1 MAESDYT
8 DPGRPTD
15 RNTADG
21 QDIPYVEGESCH
33 NYQGPHDW
41 RKRLR
46 PVTSPIK
53 SNSEDSL
60 DAIG

>member
-1 MAESDYT
+1 MADGE
-8 DPGRPTD
+8 GRPP
-15 RNTADG
+15 NLHLADG
-21 QDIPYVEGESCH
+21 NSSKTYVEVDGLH

-53 SNSEDSL
+53 SKSTDCL
-60 DAIG
+60 DTVG

>member
-1 MAESDYT
+1 MADGE
-8 DPGRPTD
+8 GRPP
-15 RNTADG
+15 NLHLADG
-21 QDIPYVEGESCH
+21 KFYNEVEALH

-53 SNSEDSL
+53 SKSIDCLDSVGL
-60 DAIG
+60 E